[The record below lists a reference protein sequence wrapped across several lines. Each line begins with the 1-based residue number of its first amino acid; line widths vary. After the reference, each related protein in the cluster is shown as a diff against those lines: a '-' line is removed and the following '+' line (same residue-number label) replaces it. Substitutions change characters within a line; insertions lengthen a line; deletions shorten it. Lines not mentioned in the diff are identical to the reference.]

1 MWSIINMWWMV
12 KPKKRRTLMS
22 SGTAIVKAK
31 SGLNVRKGAGTNYAK
46 IGALPHG
53 AKVNFSGE
61 QNGWLK
67 ITHNSQQGF
76 ISKQYTSVTS
86 SATSGGNTKQTQNN
100 VSASSKTV
108 EITASALRVRRG
120 PSTNYDQIG
129 LLAQGKVVQV
139 TGESNG
145 WYRISYGGQEGWI
158 SAQFTK
164 AVSGGASTS
173 TTPAQ
178 TGEKSVNQK
187 YTVTAT
193 ALRVRTGPGTSYS
206 QISMLSNGTVV
217 TAVAESK
224 GWLKIKFN
232 AGFGWIS
239 GDYVVKG
246 EQKSTVDTSGSGGK
260 LRSLSTKEVARIE
273 SRRTSKTLVDLNTG
287 KRFNI
292 SWAASPNYHSDCTPM
307 TQADTNVMKDILHP
321 GLAYDSSKWKNYNMW
336 SWTGRPGAIKLSDGK
351 WVACG
356 FHMRPHAAIMG
367 GSPGYPFQNESNQ
380 PLTGAAKTANGSQWR
395 LGGHFCLYYG
405 DSPGGTPSCN
415 TAAKTAASMS
425 VSGL

>member
-1 MWSIINMWWMV
+1 
-12 KPKKRRTLMS
+12 MS

-187 YTVTAT
+187 YTVTLPT
-193 ALRVRTGPGTSYS
+193 QYALQRHGRHSRRRKQRMAQDQVQCWIRLDLGRLRRKGRT
-206 QISMLSNGTVV
+206 
-217 TAVAESK
+217 
-224 GWLKIKFN
+224 KIDGRHKRQR
-232 AGFGWIS
+232 WK
-239 GDYVVKG
+239 V
-246 EQKSTVDTSGSGGK
+246 
-260 LRSLSTKEVARIE
+260 EVA
-273 SRRTSKTLVDLNTG
+273 VN
-287 KRFNI
+287 
-292 SWAASPNYHSDCTPM
+292 
-307 TQADTNVMKDILHP
+307 
-321 GLAYDSSKWKNYNMW
+321 
-336 SWTGRPGAIKLSDGK
+336 
-351 WVACG
+351 
-356 FHMRPHAAIMG
+356 
-367 GSPGYPFQNESNQ
+367 
-380 PLTGAAKTANGSQWR
+380 
-395 LGGHFCLYYG
+395 
-405 DSPGGTPSCN
+405 
-415 TAAKTAASMS
+415 
-425 VSGL
+425 